1 MFATLSIPLLILAFV
16 LAASAVWIAGI
27 WLSSATNILDDRL
40 HLGAALGGL
49 ILLAVA
55 TNLPEIAI
63 TVSAALSGH
72 LELAI
77 GNILGGIAVQTVVL
91 AVLDAF
97 GLGRRAPL
105 TSLSRSLNLVL
116 EGSLVT
122 AVLMGVVMGAQLPRT
137 AVWGRLEPG
146 AVLVALLWAV
156 GLWLI
161 GKARAIPWK
170 AEGPAP
176 VLPPDVQQARQRR
189 EEQNN
194 ATSTAR
200 AVLTFGVAALVT
212 LGAGLVLALSGEA
225 LAGHLHLSGVLFGA
239 TVLAV
244 ATALPEIST
253 GLASVRLGDYE
264 LAVSDI
270 FGGNAF
276 LPVLFLLAS
285 LISGQAVLP
294 QLQHSDLYLTAL
306 GVLLTAAY
314 LYGLVFRSRRQ
325 WGLLGLDSWTVV
337 GLYVLGLIGLW
348 VLAR

>member
-1 MFATLSIPLLILAFV
+1 MFATLSVPLLVLAFV
-16 LAASAVWIAGI
+16 LAAGAVWIAGI
-27 WLSSATNILDDRL
+27 RLSGATDILDDRL

-63 TVSAALSGH
+63 TVSAALSHH

-122 AVLMGVVMGAQLPRT
+122 AVLMGVVMGAQLPKAT
-137 AVWGRLEPG
+137 VLGRLEPG
-146 AVLVALLWAV
+146 AVLVALLWGV

-161 GKARAIPWK
+161 GKAKAIPWTV
-170 AEGPAP
+170 EGPAP
-176 VLPPDVQQARQRR
+176 TLPPEVQQARQQRQ
-189 EEQNN
+189 EKNK
-194 ATSTAR
+194 ATSTTR
-200 AVLTFGVAALVT
+200 AVLTFSVAALVT
-212 LGAGLVLALSGEA
+212 LGAGLVLA
-225 LAGHLHLSGVLFGA
+225 LSGVLFGA

-276 LPVLFLLAS
+276 LPVLFLVAS
-285 LISGQAVLP
+285 LLSGRAVLP

-306 GVLLTAAY
+306 GVLLTAVY
-314 LYGLVFRSRRQ
+314 LYGLVFRLRRQ
-325 WGLLGLDSWTVV
+325 WGLLGLDSWAVV
-337 GLYVLGLIGLW
+337 FLYALGLLGLW
-348 VLAR
+348 LLAR

>member
-1 MFATLSIPLLILAFV
+1 M
-16 LAASAVWIAGI
+16 AGI
-27 WLSSATNILDDRL
+27 RLSAATDIIDDRF

-55 TNLPEIAI
+55 TNLPEMAI
-63 TVSAALSGH
+63 TISAALSHH

-91 AVLDAF
+91 AVIDAF
-97 GLGRRAPL
+97 GLGRQAPL

-116 EGSLVT
+116 EGTLVT
-122 AVLMGVVMGAQLPRT
+122 AVLMGVVMGAQLPKT

-146 AVLVALLWAV
+146 TLLIAVLWGV
-156 GLWLI
+156 GMWLI
-161 GKARAIPWK
+161 SKAQAIPWK
-170 AEGPAP
+170 AEGPA
-176 VLPPDVQQARQRR
+176 LTFPPEVQHARQQQQER
-189 EEQNN
+189 ND
-194 ATSTAR
+194 ATSTVR

-225 LAGHLHLSGVLFGA
+225 LAQHLHLSGVVFGA

-276 LPVLFLLAS
+276 LPVLFLVAS
-285 LISGQAVLP
+285 LLSGQAVLP
-294 QLQHSDLYLTAL
+294 QLQRSDLYLTAL
-306 GVLLTAAY
+306 GVLLTGVY

-325 WGLLGLDSWTVV
+325 WGLLGLDSWGVV
-337 GLYVLGLIGLW
+337 GLYALGLLGLW